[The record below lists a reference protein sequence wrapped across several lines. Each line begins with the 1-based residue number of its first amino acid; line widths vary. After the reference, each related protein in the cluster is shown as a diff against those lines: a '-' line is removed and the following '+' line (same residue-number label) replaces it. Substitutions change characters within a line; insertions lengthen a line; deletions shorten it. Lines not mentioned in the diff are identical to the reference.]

1 MKYHNIT
8 KADMLN
14 GEGLRVVLWTSGCSH
29 HCQACHN
36 AITWNKDSGLDF
48 DDAAKKEIFDEL
60 EKTWCSGL
68 TLSGGDPLFIES
80 REEISKLVIEVKNRF
95 PDKTIWCYTGYTWET
110 LLEQAKTDDNLKNIV
125 KLEINKFNNRLNNI
139 EYNIVYTDDVVDY
152 IHVEAIKKKEF
163 GARPIIRLIQD
174 NIEDKITEL
183 MLEHEYQPNYTF
195 SASCENDEIVIS

>member
-48 DDAAKKEIFDEL
+48 DDVAKKEIFDEL

-80 REEISKLVIEVKNRF
+80 REEISKLVMEVKNRF

-110 LLEQAKTDDNLKNIV
+110 LLEQAKTDDSLKNI
-125 KLEINKFNNRLNNI
+125 L
-139 EYNIVYTDDVVDY
+139 
-152 IHVEAIKKKEF
+152 
-163 GARPIIRLIQD
+163 D
-174 NIEDKITEL
+174 NIDVLLDGKFILRLALEKLHYVGSSNQCIIDVKKSLEEDKKVLYI
-183 MLEHEYQPNYTF
+183 N
-195 SASCENDEIVIS
+195 NDEVIEGEV